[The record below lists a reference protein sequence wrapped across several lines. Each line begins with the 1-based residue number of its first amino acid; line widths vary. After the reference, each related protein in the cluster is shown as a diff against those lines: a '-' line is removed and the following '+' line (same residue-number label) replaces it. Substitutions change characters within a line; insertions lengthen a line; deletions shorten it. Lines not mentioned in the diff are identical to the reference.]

1 MYVRPFLVVGLECVH
16 ICTYI
21 TYVYI
26 CISLSL
32 SLYRSVHIGH
42 LSLMY
47 TRHFPLQLSWGNCLL
62 VCASSRLAPILLQVP
77 DVSPI
82 FLQQVPESGL
92 GSRGLGFRGQDI
104 GLLWDLDFF
113 GRDTST

>member
-1 MYVRPFLVVGLECVH
+1 MAVLGVCKAFFGSWMGMYIH
-16 ICTYI
+16 IYIYIQICTCRI
-21 TYVYI
+21 SQSYV
-26 CISLSL
+26 
-32 SLYRSVHIGH
+32 
-42 LSLMY
+42 
-47 TRHFPLQLSWGNCLL
+47 RHFPLQLTWGNCLL

-92 GSRGLGFRGQDI
+92 GSRGLGFRGQHI

-113 GRDTST
+113 GLDTST